1 MAKLVNNREIRQ
13 VFMVAEDEQ
22 LKFNATNG
30 PLIQWNGYS
39 VKAINEE
46 LFNALVNLCKLAA
59 TASEDVHAEAQESIL
74 AIDEFAK
81 AFSDFQTRLQAFDQ
95 TCHPSGTQE
104 MWNAFYLVRKSIF
117 EPVEFR
123 PIESIDVLLNKQRV
137 PIQQIAL
144 MYGFMTKDGS
154 HEIHKVE
161 EELAEPGKHTGNG
174 WLPPDERK
182 YRDGLAQRWGKRIP
196 NRDFLEFGEEPKGRS
211 RKQVE
216 APESLETLILQRVS
230 VDQIVDM
237 KPSLTREQIELRAA
251 EMGVNLPGAQWH
263 RPSAEAAEQAEN
275 GVRIPP
281 AGAAE
286 SPKDN
291 APASGESSA
300 VKEAAAFVRNLK
312 SQGKSAEEIAS
323 KVAKKFP
330 GVDVSGILG

>member
-13 VFMVAEDEQ
+13 VFMVAENEQ

-30 PLIQWNGYS
+30 PLIHWNGYD

-46 LFNALVNLCKLAA
+46 LFNALVNLCKLSA
-59 TASEDVHAEAQESIL
+59 TASEDVHAESQEAIL

-81 AFSDFQTRLQAFDQ
+81 SFSDFQTRSAAYDV

-104 MWNAFYLVRKSIF
+104 MWNAFYLVRRAIF
-117 EPVEFR
+117 EPREFR
-123 PIESIDVLLNKQRV
+123 PIESIDVLLHRQGV
-137 PIQQIAL
+137 SLQQIAL
-144 MYGFMTKDGS
+144 MYGFVTADGS
-154 HEIHKVE
+154 REIHKVE
-161 EELAEPGKHTGNG
+161 EELAEPGKHTGG
-174 WLPPDERK
+174 DWLPPDERK
-182 YRDGLAQRWGKRIP
+182 YRDELAKRWSKRTP
-196 NRDFLEFGEEPKGRS
+196 NHEFLEFGEEPKGRD
-211 RKQVE
+211 RKRPE

-230 VDQIVDM
+230 VDQIADM
-237 KPSLTREQIELRAA
+237 KPSLTREEIELKAA

-263 RPSAEAAEQAEN
+263 RPSAAAAEQAES

-286 SPKDN
+286 SPEQSDN
-291 APASGESSA
+291 AGST
-300 VKEAAAFVRNLK
+300 KEVAAFVRNLK
-312 SQGKSAEEIAS
+312 NQNKSADEIAA